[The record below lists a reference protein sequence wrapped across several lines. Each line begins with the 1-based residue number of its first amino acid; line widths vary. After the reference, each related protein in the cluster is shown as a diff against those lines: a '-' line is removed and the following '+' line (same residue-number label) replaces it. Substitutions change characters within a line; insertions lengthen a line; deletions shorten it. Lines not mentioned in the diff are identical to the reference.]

1 MVASPERSIFS
12 ELDEMEISRFHLR
25 TLLVSGMG
33 FFTDAYDLFVIG
45 ALLPI
50 ISIYFG
56 LSHTSLTYAF
66 ISSSALLGAVIGPLI
81 LGPIADR
88 FGRKRVYATDLV
100 ILIIAAVGSAFS
112 QNALQ
117 LILWRFLLGIGVGGD
132 YPVSATL
139 MSEFSNRKDRGKL
152 VSSVFAMQG
161 FGLLSGALVALAC
174 LFVHLPVSIVWR
186 IPLAIGAVP
195 ALGVLYFRSK
205 ISETPRF
212 LAFSG
217 EAAADVGNGRQTLSL
232 PRRTLLFNYIPL
244 IMGTAISWFALDVAF
259 YGTSIFSNTM
269 IYSIIGAH
277 ATPST
282 VYSYIVRSTELTSL
296 IFLVFAF
303 PGYWA
308 AVFLIDAAGRRSL
321 QLLGFGFMAAIYV
334 AIATMPF
341 LLSDTF
347 YLVALYGSSFFFINM
362 GPNTTTFVVPVEVF
376 PTRIRTTGHGIAAAS
391 GKLGAFIS
399 AFLFPFALNSIH
411 LSGVFSSLAIVA
423 FVGLVVTAILIPE
436 GSSKRLELISGEERL
451 LKTYSEF
458 SDLILSLTSKIV
470 DGAEELK
477 NFVENWGDTKKVAVK
492 IKEIE
497 HDCDEIVHAVFVRL
511 NTKLI
516 APINRL
522 EIVTLTQGLDDIMDY
537 LEAVSARFSMYD
549 IRVPTEPMKH
559 FVQVIYECV
568 KEVRNGIMNI
578 NDIYSRRFDRIEDS
592 CININKYENEGDEI
606 LRNALEELFK
616 SNDAIQIIKLKEIY
630 DNMETVTDK
639 CEDVADIL
647 RDLIVKYRRA

>member
-1 MVASPERSIFS
+1 LVASPERSIFS

>member
-1 MVASPERSIFS
+1 MASPERSIFS

>member
-1 MVASPERSIFS
+1 VASPERSIFS